1 MPRKKEEDDKKE
13 VDGVTKFFNC
23 VTGILILILICMIWA
38 IIPIFIIHHVFLF
51 YFHEMLFIEITSI
64 NNAKLPG
71 NFSAKDLLY
80 SNCYDNIHDYPE
92 ICKVIRHI
100 YNKNINTYIDIV
112 NGLLPTIIK
121 TSVGEITINTLEN
134 IFKNFSIVGQSFG
147 EKEIKGIQLQNII
160 QTCPSNFAT
169 IMTELTP
176 IMKDEKLIQTNI
188 DNMVKPLATK
198 RLDPGLK
205 GEQGAAFQS
214 SSAGHFAAAAAGG
227 VRGNHRPIS
236 YKGGNAK
243 QSHSTPKNNSTN
255 KTFLQF
261 AI

>member
-1 MPRKKEEDDKKE
+1 MPRKKEEEDAE

-38 IIPIFIIHHVFLF
+38 IIPIFIIHHIFLY
-51 YFHEMLFIEITSI
+51 YFHEMLFIVTNLI
-64 NNAKLPG
+64 NTTTVVD
-71 NFSAKDLLY
+71 NFKAKDFLY

-134 IFKNFSIVGQSFG
+134 IVKNFNIVGQSVG
-147 EKEIKGIQLQNII
+147 EKEKLQNIM
-160 QTCPSNFAT
+160 QTCPSSFAT
-169 IMTELTP
+169 FMKELTP

-198 RLDPGLK
+198 RLGPGL
-205 GEQGAAFQS
+205 
-214 SSAGHFAAAAAGG
+214 
-227 VRGNHRPIS
+227 
-236 YKGGNAK
+236 KGGNAK
-243 QSHSTPKNNSTN
+243 QSHSTSKNNSTN